1 MIEPQFDVLLCIDAH
16 RPQVL
21 VGVGDDDGLVFL
33 EGCQELLLMG
43 GQFSF
48 TCSPMEEASQSFQ
61 EVIDAIINLLR
72 W

>member
-1 MIEPQFDVLLCIDAH
+1 MIKPQLDITFCIDAD

-21 VGVGDDDGLVFL
+21 VGVGNNDGLIFL
-33 EGCQELLLMG
+33 EVCQELLLMG
-43 GQFSF
+43 GQVLLS
-48 TCSPMEEASQSFQ
+48 CSLVEEASQSFQ